1 MSPSDAI
8 YAKVVARDPDQPEF
22 HQAVKEVLESLEP
35 VLEENPEY
43 ISIVER
49 VVEPERLIHFRV
61 PWVDDAGNTQV
72 NRGFRIQFNGAIGP
86 YKGGLRFHPSVN
98 ASILKFLAFEQIFK
112 NSLTGLPMGGGKGGS
127 DFDPKGKSDGEVMRF
142 CQSFMMELWRHIG
155 QDCDVPAGDIGV
167 GGREIGYMFGMYK
180 RLQNEF
186 QGGVLTGKG
195 LSYGGSLIRPEATGY
210 GLVYFAREM
219 LATKGKSFEG
229 AVVSISGSG
238 NVAQFACEKV
248 LDLGGKPV
256 TFSDSSGFI
265 HDPDGIDREKLAWV
279 MDLKNNRRGRIS
291 EYAKQYPSATFTA
304 SAPEPSSNA
313 LWGVDVDVALPC
325 ATQNELNGEEAK
337 MLVANN
343 VIAVG
348 EGANMPCTPEAVEV
362 FQEAGVLF
370 APGKASNAG
379 GVATSGLEMSQNS
392 LRLGWTR
399 EEVDQRLEG
408 IMVNIHKN
416 AFETAKKYGRE
427 GDYVFGANVA
437 GFLKV
442 AEAMIAQ
449 GVV

>member
-1 MSPSDAI
+1 MQIVKEIYDA
-8 YAKVVARDPDQPEF
+8 VVARDPEQPEF
-22 HQAVKEVLESLEP
+22 HQAVWEVLESLGP
-35 VLEENPEY
+35 ALERHPEY
-43 ISIVER
+43 VDIVKR

-61 PWVDDAGNTQV
+61 PWVDDNGNEHV

-127 DFDPKGKSDGEVMRF
+127 DFDPKGKSDAEVMRF

-167 GGREIGYMFGMYK
+167 GGREIGYMYGMYRK
-180 RLQNEF
+180 LRNEF
-186 QGGVLTGKG
+186 QAGVLTGKG

-219 LATKGKSFEG
+219 LAAQGQSFDGKL
-229 AVVSISGSG
+229 VSISGSG

-256 TFSDSSGFI
+256 TMSDSSGFI
-265 HDPDGIDREKLAWV
+265 HDPAGIDREKLAWI

-291 EYAKQYPSATFTA
+291 EYAAHFDGVTFIA
-304 SAPEPSSNA
+304 SAPEPTPNG
-313 LWGVDVDVALPC
+313 LWGINVDVALPC
-325 ATQNELNGEEAK
+325 ATQNELNGAEAQ
-337 MLVANN
+337 MLVDNN
-343 VIAVG
+343 VMAVA

-362 FQEAGVLF
+362 FQKNNVLF

-392 LRLGWTR
+392 LRLSWTR
-399 EEVDQRLEG
+399 EEVDEKLDA
-408 IMVNIHKN
+408 IMVGIHK
-416 AFETAKKYGRE
+416 AAYETAKEYGRD

-437 GFLKV
+437 GFLKI
-442 AEAMIAQ
+442 AEAMQAQ